1 MTHEQMIEV
10 NGSPM
15 PLLLFLPETSS
26 PPRPAVLICHH
37 REGVD
42 TFTRHAG
49 ELLAKNGF
57 IVAIPNFYHRRP
69 ANESWQISR
78 KTVQDIEVVADLQAA
93 AELVRGLPEVKSD
106 AIGIIGHCMG
116 GRTAFLG
123 AAATANFKATVMLY
137 GGNIFKEE
145 GVGMPAPIAL
155 AGNITCKLLG
165 LYGHDD
171 HIIAPDEVA
180 RLSAELR
187 RLTIDHEFHIYPGVG
202 HAFQDFERVETYNQ
216 NVSDEAWKRVLE
228 FLKANL

>member
-15 PLLLFLPETSS
+15 SVLLFLPETSS
-26 PPRPAVLICHH
+26 PLRPAVLVCHH

-42 TFTRHAG
+42 TFTRHVG
-49 ELLAKNGF
+49 ELLARNGF
-57 IVAIPNFYHRRP
+57 IAAIPNFYHRRP
-69 ANESWQISR
+69 ANERWQVSR

-93 AELVRGLPEVKSD
+93 TELVRGLPGVKSD

-123 AAATANFKATVMLY
+123 AATVAHFKSAIMLY

-145 GVGMPAPIAL
+145 GEGMPAPITL
-155 AGNITCKLLG
+155 ANNITCKLLG

-171 HIIAPDEVA
+171 HVITPDEVA
-180 RLSAELR
+180 RLSKELR
-187 RLTIDHEFHIYPGVG
+187 RLAIDHEFHIYPGVG
-202 HAFQDFERVETYNQ
+202 HAFQDFERPETYNQ
-216 NVSDEAWKRVLE
+216 NVSDDAWKRVLA